1 MTKKPREKRREG
13 KPEETGGLW
22 ITVMGQMLL
31 GGAAA
36 VLAAVLALLVLIT
49 IPATATRNMMSL

>member
-22 ITVMGQMLL
+22 ITVMGQLLL
-31 GGAAA
+31 GGAGS
-36 VLAAVLALLVLIT
+36 V
-49 IPATATRNMMSL
+49 R

>member
-36 VLAAVLALLVLIT
+36 VLAAEIGRASCRERV
-49 IPATATRNMMSL
+49 